1 MAFDVK
7 TLAAINLSIQLLLT
21 LALLSAVHLAKSKK
35 FGKHCKVMRIAFPV
49 QILAIL
55 AVMLPSMN
63 GYFEHGSPGLFFFQA
78 EMLVHHSLGLLAV
91 ILWVYINLIF
101 LKYIR
106 TWFSI
111 RTAMRLAL
119 ACWITSLIMG
129 FHIFML
135 VYV

>member
-7 TLAAINLSIQLLLT
+7 TLAAINLGIQLILT

-35 FGKHCKVMRIAFPV
+35 FKKHCKVMRIAFPV

-63 GYFEHGSPGLFFFQA
+63 GYLKHGSPGQFFFHA
-78 EMLVHHSLGLLAV
+78 EILMHHSLGLLAV

-101 LKYIR
+101 LKYLR
-106 TWFSI
+106 TWFGI
-111 RTAMRLAL
+111 RTAMRLGL
-119 ACWITSLIMG
+119 ACWMTSLIMG